1 MRKYLSQIDKKVAIF
16 FAFLIVA
23 RVCFGYIVGVNWY
36 SQFVHDDALLMN
48 YAQLKTHF
56 SSANYLSLVKCMSY
70 PLFLQFNR
78 FIHIPISITISL
90 LWSVAALLVYSLF
103 KKIVQNCK
111 FVRIFAFV
119 YTLFL
124 PVAFE
129 REVGTKLYRNQIIEP
144 LIIIVFSLIMSFAY
158 DVFNNK
164 PRILKSIVLGCSFT
178 FLFYIKEDSIWMLS
192 CMFVLFLPAFIK
204 IIRKS
209 INDKSLRKYTK
220 HICCLLVPFVILF
233 VSSNIYK
240 AINYYYFGV
249 YEVQTRTEGELGEFC
264 SNVYKIKSDDTTYRI
279 WAPKDAIQKAFA
291 ASETLRDIENL
302 ENSILTTA
310 WFAGDIEKN
319 PIHGDFLT
327 WVLRTELV
335 NTGNWTSEREVSDL
349 FRQVNDELEE
359 AFNNGTL
366 EKNDLIFLLPSAGG
380 RTPREI
386 MSLIPCVANSFKNA
400 TWYVGFRPGCM
411 QEQESTNGTD
421 HIQATLN
428 VERLTHENYLY
439 NENPRIVDATI
450 VNGMIVIILNIYRF
464 LNICLVFAL
473 IICFVININE
483 IISKKKWK
491 ETSNIYMYLSLL
503 FILFSFA
510 YAFSINWFCGF
521 IHASGFNYSQDLYY
535 CMALPPFLFF
545 AYMFA
550 ISSLFCRFGKISKRR
565 HMLAD

>member
-1 MRKYLSQIDKKVAIF
+1 MRKYLSRIDKKVAMF
-16 FAFLIVA
+16 FAFLIVV
-23 RVCFGYIVGVNWY
+23 RLCFGYIVGVNWY
-36 SQFVHDDALLMN
+36 AQFPHDDALLFE

-56 SSANYLSLVKCMSY
+56 SSANDLSLVKCMGY

-90 LWSVAALLVYSLF
+90 LWSVAALSVYSLL
-103 KKIVQNCK
+103 KKIVSNCK

-119 YTLFL
+119 YILFL

-129 REVGTKLYRNQIIEP
+129 REVGVKLYRNQIIEP
-144 LIIIVFSLIMSFAY
+144 LIIIVFSLIVSFAY

-178 FLFYIKEDSIWMLS
+178 FLFYIKEDSIWMLP

-209 INDKSLRKYTK
+209 INDKSLTKYSK
-220 HICCLLVPFVILF
+220 HICCLLIPFMILF

-240 AINYYYFGV
+240 AINYHYFGV
-249 YEVQTRTEGELGEFC
+249 YEIQTRTEGELGEFC
-264 SNVYKIKSDDTTYRI
+264 SNIYKIKSDDTTYRI
-279 WAPKDAIQKAFA
+279 WASKDAIQKAFV
-291 ASETLRDIENL
+291 ASDTLRSIENL
-302 ENSILTTA
+302 ENAVLLPGWGRNATDDKEFIL
-310 WFAGDIEKN
+310 
-319 PIHGDFLT
+319 GDFLT
-327 WVLRTELV
+327 WVLRLELF

-349 FRQVNDELEE
+349 FKQVNDELEE

-380 RTPREI
+380 KTPREI
-386 MSLIPCVANSFKNA
+386 LSLIPCIFNSFKNA
-400 TWYVGFRPGCM
+400 IWYVGFEPGCISL
-411 QEQESTNGTD
+411 QDLTND
-421 HIQATLN
+421 PKYVDVSI
-428 VERLTHENYLY
+428 VEHFTNENYLY
-439 NENPRIVDATI
+439 NETPRIVDAEIVNKIITI
-450 VNGMIVIILNIYRF
+450 VLNIYRF

-473 IICFVININE
+473 IISFVININE

-510 YAFSINWFCGF
+510 YAFSINWFLQF
-521 IHASGFNYSQDLYY
+521 KHASGFNYSQDLYY

-550 ISSLFCRFGKISKRR
+550 ISSLFYRFGKISKRR